1 MGRHELIVQI
11 YRPILTRGRRQR
23 LKIDGLR
30 QLVCVLL
37 AVVDQLLQQIDD
49 LLLGEVLH
57 LDPGELF
64 HSHNVLFL
72 LSQLGFLLLNALV
85 LVLHLSPQL
94 GNLVL

>member
-1 MGRHELIVQI
+1 MIRLGHQRCHHLSPRMGRHELIVQVDW
-11 YRPILTRGRRQR
+11 PVLTAGRRQR

-57 LDPGELF
+57 LDPCELL
-64 HSHNVLFL
+64 HSHNVLLFL
-72 LSQLGFLLLNALV
+72 S
-85 LVLHLSPQL
+85 
-94 GNLVL
+94 